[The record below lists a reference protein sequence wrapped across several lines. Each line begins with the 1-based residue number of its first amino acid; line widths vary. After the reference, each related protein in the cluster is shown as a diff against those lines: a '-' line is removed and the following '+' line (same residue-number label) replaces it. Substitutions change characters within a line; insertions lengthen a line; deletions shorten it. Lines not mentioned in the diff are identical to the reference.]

1 MINTCMKL
9 YELITEYE
17 FPKVKYQKPGNT
29 VPDFYDY
36 DDGMDSFHTDDDF
49 RDENQKNIKSDRVK
63 KLGSGAF
70 STAYQDKDNP
80 HDVMKGS
87 KQQVVPDGYQIFFT
101 ALEENPEMQSNPYFP
116 RFRNI
121 SRYASKDHR
130 SSSYMVKVETLEP
143 LQKLTKKELSALLRR
158 ILDED
163 GIKQVMDRMKDLES
177 YSWFTA
183 YPYHYVTQL
192 AEIMVNHPKKF
203 SKHVIDKD
211 FLEAIQFIIQV
222 ATDWEYHT
230 DLHEGNIMLRRTPYG
245 VQLVFNDPLGFS
257 SNKVD
262 QDAPD
267 IKGHPD
273 WE

>member
-1 MINTCMKL
+1 MKL
-9 YELITEYE
+9 YELIITEYE
-17 FPKVKYQKPGNT
+17 FPEIKYQKAAQT

-36 DDGMDSFHTDDDF
+36 EDNAFYTDDDF
-49 RDENQKNIKSDRVK
+49 RTDNQKNIKSDRVK

-87 KQQVVPDGYQIFFT
+87 KQQVVPDGFQVFFT
-101 ALEENPEMQSNPYFP
+101 ALEENPDMQSNPYFP

-121 SRYASKDHR
+121 SRYTSKDHR
-130 SSSYMVKVETLEP
+130 SGSYMVRVEKLEP
-143 LQKLTKKELSALLRR
+143 LEKLTKKEMPAILRR
-158 ILDED
+158 ILDQD
-163 GIKQVMDRMKDLES
+163 GIDQVMERMKGMDSL
-177 YSWFTA
+177 SWFSA
-183 YPYHYVTQL
+183 QPYHYITSL
-192 AEIMVNHPKKF
+192 AEIMVNHPKRF

-211 FLEAIQFIIQV
+211 FLEAMQFITQV
-222 ATDWEYHT
+222 AADWEYYT

-257 SNKVD
+257 SNKVEMD
-262 QDAPD
+262 KPD
-267 IKGHPD
+267 EPEVKGHPD